1 MITNYHA
8 KYFAYD
14 LTRRAPAGA
23 AEQLSMALFDAS
35 VDLNPHQIE
44 AAIFATQ
51 SPLSEGVI
59 LADEVGL
66 GKTIEAGIVLCQRWA
81 ERRRKLLIV
90 APASIRQQWVTELKE
105 KFNLPAAVLDAKSY
119 RLAKSQG
126 NAWPFDQP
134 GIVVVSYQ
142 FAARL
147 KDEVRQVAWDLVV
160 IDEAHKLRNSY
171 RPSNKTGQ
179 ALRWALEGRR
189 KVLLTATPL
198 QNSLMEL
205 YGLSTLIDPN
215 MFGDPNAFRSRF
227 MSGGGN
233 LDELRLRLADF
244 CKRTLRR
251 QVLEYVRYTA
261 RRAITQPFKPT
272 EAEEMLYRDMTT
284 FLQSEAGYAIPQ
296 RQRHLTTLIMRK
308 LLASS
313 SYAIA
318 GTMDVLS
325 KRLNQIRNGVPAN
338 EDWLEEL
345 LEEEELD
352 TELLEEL
359 EAAGEEDDENKEDSS
374 QPVRS
379 GLLRTEMET
388 VSRLGELARG
398 IGTDSKS
405 HALLKGLAIGFENQA
420 QMGAEPKALV
430 FTESKRTQDYL
441 RRFLEANG
449 YRGQIVCFSGTNN
462 DPDSRNIHEKWL
474 RANEGSDKVTGSRAL
489 DVRTALIDAFRN
501 DAKIMIATEA
511 AAEGV
516 NLQFCSMVINYDL
529 PWNPQ
534 RIEQR
539 IGRCHRYGQKHDVI
553 VINFLNETN
562 AADQRVHEL
571 LRDKLNLFS
580 GMFGASDEVLG
591 SIESGVD
598 FEKRVHAIYQECR
611 TPAEITAAF
620 DALQQELEESIAA
633 RMDDTRRAL
642 LEHFDEDVHARLKI
656 RLEDTRA
663 QLDRVGQRF
672 WDLTRTIL
680 SEFAAFEPHNA
691 TFDLTKAPQPNIDTG
706 RYHLV
711 SRHAPDNEVSNL
723 QGHLYR
729 LSHPLGEWVLDEAK
743 GRPTPMAQLHFE
755 VAAHKAR
762 NATLEGL
769 AGRHGWLQL
778 DLLTVQSFESEEYL
792 VFSGVDDQGQSL
804 DQETCERLFQAS
816 ATAETVV
823 SPPADASERIDAGA
837 KRAIKSAFAKAIE
850 ANNAHFTIA
859 REKLERWA
867 DDMVAVAERQLKDTK
882 EQIKAA
888 RRLARTAATLEEEHA
903 IQLKLQELERKQRKQ
918 RQEIFSK
925 EDEIAERRDL
935 LIAGLQKKL
944 QQGQSMQTL
953 FRVAWRVS

>member
-14 LTRRAPAGA
+14 LTRRAPSGA

-66 GKTIEAGIVLCQRWA
+66 GKTIEAGIILCQRWA
-81 ERRRKLLIV
+81 ERRRRLLIV

-105 KFNLPAAVLDAKSY
+105 KFNLPAAVLDTKSYKQAKSH
-119 RLAKSQG
+119 G

-134 GIVVVSYQ
+134 SIVVVSYQ

-147 KDEVRQVAWDLVV
+147 KEEVRQIDWDLVV
-160 IDEAHKLRNSY
+160 IDEAHKLRNAY

-179 ALRWALEGRR
+179 SLRWALEGRR

-205 YGLSTLIDPN
+205 YGLSSFIDPD

-272 EAEEMLYRDMTT
+272 DAEEALYRDMSA

-318 GTMDVLS
+318 GTMDVLAN
-325 KRLNQIRNGVPAN
+325 RLTQIRNGTPTN
-338 EDWLEEL
+338 EDWLEDL
-345 LEEEELD
+345 LEDEELD
-352 TELLEEL
+352 TELLDEL
-359 EAAGEEDDENKEDSS
+359 EAAGEDEDTAPEGVE
-374 QPVRS
+374 PVRS

-388 VSRLGELARG
+388 VARLSELARG
-398 IGTDSKS
+398 IETDSKS
-405 HALLKGLAIGFENQA
+405 HALLKGLSIGFENQA
-420 QMGAEPKALV
+420 QMGAEPKALI

-449 YRGQIVCFSGTNN
+449 YAGQIVCFSGTNN
-462 DPDSRNIHEKWL
+462 GPEAKAIHEKWL
-474 RANEGSDKVTGSRAL
+474 KANAGEDKVTGSRVL
-489 DVRTALIDAFRN
+489 DMRTALIDAFRN

-562 AADQRVHEL
+562 AADIRVHEL

-591 SIESGVD
+591 TLESGVD
-598 FEKRVHAIYQECR
+598 FEKRVNAIYQECR
-611 TPAEITAAF
+611 TPEEITAAF
-620 DALQQELEESIAA
+620 DALQKELEDSIAA

-672 WDLTRTIL
+672 WDVTTNIL
-680 SEFAAFEPHNA
+680 SGRAQFEPKHAAFNLLE
-691 TFDLTKAPQPNIDTG
+691 APQPDIDTG

-711 SRHAPDNEVSNL
+711 SRQTPEPVTTTLH
-723 QGHLYR
+723 GHLYR
-729 LSHPLGEWVLDEAK
+729 LSHPLGEWVLNEAK
-743 GRPTPMAQLHFE
+743 SLPTPMAQLNFE
-755 VAAHKAR
+755 VAAHKTR

-792 VFSGVDDQGQSL
+792 VFSGVDDQGKSL
-804 DQETCERLFQAS
+804 DQETCERLFQAG
-816 ATAETVV
+816 ATLEVV
-823 SPPADASERIDAGA
+823 SSPPADASERIDAGA
-837 KRAIKSAFAKAIE
+837 KRAIKSAFARAIE

-944 QQGQSMQTL
+944 QQGQSTQTL

>member
-1 MITNYHA
+1 MVTDYHA
-8 KYFAYD
+8 KYYAYD
-14 LTRRAPAGA
+14 LTRRAAAGA

-44 AAIFATQ
+44 AALFATQ

-66 GKTIEAGIVLCQRWA
+66 GKTIEAGIILCQRWA
-81 ERRRKLLIV
+81 ERRRRLLIV

-119 RLAKSQG
+119 KQAKADG

-134 GIVVVSYQ
+134 SIIVVSYQ

-147 KDEVRQVAWDLVV
+147 KEEVRQIDWDLVV
-160 IDEAHKLRNSY
+160 IDEAHKLRNAY

-179 ALRWALEGRR
+179 SLRWALEGRR

-205 YGLSTLIDPN
+205 YGLSSFIDPD

-272 EAEEMLYRDMTT
+272 DAEEALYRDISA

-318 GTMDVLS
+318 GTMDVLTN
-325 KRLNQIRNGVPAN
+325 RLTQIRNGTPSN
-338 EDWLEEL
+338 ENWLEDL
-345 LEEEELD
+345 LEDEELD
-352 TELLEEL
+352 TELLDEL
-359 EAAGEEDDENKEDSS
+359 EAAGEEEDTTHEGAE
-374 QPVRS
+374 PVRS

-388 VSRLGELARG
+388 VARLGELARG
-398 IGTDSKS
+398 IETDSKS
-405 HALLKGLAIGFENQA
+405 HALLKGLSIGFENQA
-420 QMGAEPKALV
+420 QMGAEPKALI

-449 YRGQIVCFSGTNN
+449 YAGQIVCFSGTNN
-462 DPDSRNIHEKWL
+462 GPEAKAIHEKWMK
-474 RANEGSDKVTGSRAL
+474 ANAGEDKVTGSRAL
-489 DVRTALIDAFRN
+489 DMRTALIDAFRN

-562 AADQRVHEL
+562 AADIRVHEL

-591 SIESGVD
+591 TLESGVD

-611 TPAEITAAF
+611 TPEEITAAF
-620 DALQQELEESIAA
+620 DALQKELEDSIAA

-672 WDLTRTIL
+672 WDVTTNIL
-680 SEFAAFEPHNA
+680 SDRAQFEPKQAAFNLME
-691 TFDLTKAPQPNIDTG
+691 APQPDIVTG

-711 SRHAPDNEVSNL
+711 SRQTPEPVTTTL

-729 LSHPLGEWVLDEAK
+729 LSHPLGEWVLNEAK
-743 GRPTPMAQLHFE
+743 ARPTPTALLQFE
-755 VAAHKAR
+755 VAAHKTR
-762 NATLEGL
+762 NATLEAL
-769 AGRHGWLQL
+769 AGKRGWIQL
-778 DLLTVQSFESEEYL
+778 DLLTVKSFDNEDYL
-792 VFSGVDDQGQSL
+792 VFSGVDDQGHSL
-804 DQETCERLFQAS
+804 DQETCERLFQVG
-816 ATAETVV
+816 ATAAPC
-823 SPPADASERIDAGA
+823 PPAPTETANRIEAGA
-837 KRAIKSAFAKAIE
+837 RRAIKAAVARAIE
-850 ANNAHFTIA
+850 ANNAHFTTA

-867 DDMVAVAERQLKDTK
+867 DDMVAVAEKQLKDTK

-888 RRLARTAATLEEEHA
+888 RRMTRTAATLEEEHA

-918 RQEIFSK
+918 RQEIFAK
-925 EDEIAERRDL
+925 EDEIAERRDT

-944 QQGQSMQTL
+944 QQGQSSTTL
-953 FRVAWRVS
+953 FKVAWQVS

>member
-14 LTRRAPAGA
+14 LTRRAPSGA

-66 GKTIEAGIVLCQRWA
+66 GKTIEAGIILCQRWA
-81 ERRRKLLIV
+81 ERRRRLLIV

-105 KFNLPAAVLDAKSY
+105 KFNLPAAVLDTKSYKQAKSH
-119 RLAKSQG
+119 G

-134 GIVVVSYQ
+134 SIVVVSYQ

-147 KDEVRQVAWDLVV
+147 KEEVRQIDWDLVV
-160 IDEAHKLRNSY
+160 IDEAHKLRNAY

-179 ALRWALEGRR
+179 SLRWALEGRR

-205 YGLSTLIDPN
+205 YGLSSFIDPD

-272 EAEEMLYRDMTT
+272 DAEEALYRDMSA

-318 GTMDVLS
+318 GTMDVLAN
-325 KRLNQIRNGVPAN
+325 RLTQIRNGTPTN
-338 EDWLEEL
+338 EDWLEDL
-345 LEEEELD
+345 LEDEELD
-352 TELLEEL
+352 TELLDEL
-359 EAAGEEDDENKEDSS
+359 EAAGEDEDTAPEGVE
-374 QPVRS
+374 PVRS

-388 VSRLGELARG
+388 VARLSELARG
-398 IGTDSKS
+398 IETDSKS
-405 HALLKGLAIGFENQA
+405 HALLKGLSIGFENQA
-420 QMGAEPKALV
+420 QMGAEPKALI

-449 YRGQIVCFSGTNN
+449 CAGQIVCFSGTNN
-462 DPDSRNIHEKWL
+462 GPEAKAIHEKWL
-474 RANEGSDKVTGSRAL
+474 KANAGEDKVTGSRVL
-489 DVRTALIDAFRN
+489 DMRTALIDAFRN

-562 AADQRVHEL
+562 AADIRVHEL

-591 SIESGVD
+591 TLESGVD
-598 FEKRVHAIYQECR
+598 FEKRVNAIYQECR
-611 TPAEITAAF
+611 TPEEITAAF
-620 DALQQELEESIAA
+620 DALQKELEDSIAA

-672 WDLTRTIL
+672 WDVTTNIL
-680 SEFAAFEPHNA
+680 SGRAQFEPKHAAFNLLE
-691 TFDLTKAPQPNIDTG
+691 APQPDIDTG

-711 SRHAPDNEVSNL
+711 SRQTPEPVTTTLH
-723 QGHLYR
+723 GHLYR
-729 LSHPLGEWVLDEAK
+729 LSHPLGEWVLNEAK
-743 GRPTPMAQLHFE
+743 SLPTPMAQLNFE
-755 VAAHKAR
+755 VAACSPSAPMAQKWGCELR
-762 NATLEGL
+762 S
-769 AGRHGWLQL
+769 
-778 DLLTVQSFESEEYL
+778 DL
-792 VFSGVDDQGQSL
+792 
-804 DQETCERLFQAS
+804 
-816 ATAETVV
+816 V
-823 SPPADASERIDAGA
+823 SS
-837 KRAIKSAFAKAIE
+837 
-850 ANNAHFTIA
+850 
-859 REKLERWA
+859 
-867 DDMVAVAERQLKDTK
+867 
-882 EQIKAA
+882 
-888 RRLARTAATLEEEHA
+888 
-903 IQLKLQELERKQRKQ
+903 
-918 RQEIFSK
+918 
-925 EDEIAERRDL
+925 
-935 LIAGLQKKL
+935 
-944 QQGQSMQTL
+944 
-953 FRVAWRVS
+953 

>member
-1 MITNYHA
+1 MITDYHA
-8 KYFAYD
+8 KYYAHD
-14 LTRRAPAGA
+14 LTKRVPAGA
-23 AEQLSMALFDAS
+23 AEQLSIALFDAS

-44 AAIFATQ
+44 AALFATQ

-119 RLAKSQG
+119 RQAKNEG

-134 GIVVVSYQ
+134 SIVVVSYQ

-147 KDEVRQVAWDLVV
+147 KEEVRQIEWDLVV
-160 IDEAHKLRNSY
+160 IDEAHKLRNAY

-205 YGLSTLIDPN
+205 YGLSSFIDPD

-272 EAEEMLYRDMTT
+272 EAEETLYRDMST

-313 SYAIA
+313 SHAIA
-318 GTMDVLS
+318 GTMDVLTD
-325 KRLNQIRNGVPAN
+325 RLTQIRNGKPAN
-338 EDWLEEL
+338 EDWLEDLLEDEEIDAEL
-345 LEEEELD
+345 LD
-352 TELLEEL
+352 EL
-359 EAAGEEDDENKEDSS
+359 ETAGEEDDEAAPDPN

-379 GLLRTEMET
+379 NLLRSEMET

-398 IGTDSKS
+398 IGVDSKS
-405 HALLKGLAIGFENQA
+405 HALLKGLSIGFENQV
-420 QMGAEPKALV
+420 QMGAQPKALI
-430 FTESKRTQDYL
+430 FTESRRTQDYL

-449 YRGQIVCFSGTNN
+449 YSGQIVCFSGTNN
-462 DPDSRNIHEKWL
+462 TPQAKEIHDKWL
-474 RANEGSDKVTGSRAL
+474 KANDGNDKATGSRAL
-489 DVRTALIDAFRN
+489 DMRTALIDAFRD

-562 AADQRVHEL
+562 AADIRVHEL

-591 SIESGVD
+591 SLESGID

-611 TPAEITAAF
+611 TPDQITAAF
-620 DALQQELEESIAA
+620 DALQKELEDSIAT

-672 WDLTRTIL
+672 WDVTTNIL
-680 SEFAAFEPHNA
+680 PSRAQFEPKQAAFNLLE
-691 TFDLTKAPQPNIDTG
+691 APQPDIDTG

-711 SRHAPDNEVSNL
+711 SRQTPETATTNL

-729 LSHPLGEWVLDEAK
+729 LSHPLGEWVLNEAK
-743 GRPTPMAQLHFE
+743 ARPTPTVHLHFE
-755 VAAHKAR
+755 VAAHKMR
-762 NATLEGL
+762 NATLEAL
-769 AGRHGWLQL
+769 AGKHGWIQL
-778 DLLTVQSFESEEYL
+778 DLLTVKSFDNEDYL
-792 VFSGVDDQGQSL
+792 VFSGVDNQGNSL
-804 DQETCERLFQAS
+804 DQETCERLFQVG
-816 ATAETVV
+816 ATTAPCAPVQTDT
-823 SPPADASERIDAGA
+823 AGRIDAGA
-837 KRAIKSAFAKAIE
+837 KRAIKAAVARAIE
-850 ANNAHFTIA
+850 ANNAHFTTA

-882 EQIKAA
+882 EQIKGA
-888 RRLARTAATLEEEHA
+888 RRMTRTAATLEEEHA
-903 IQLKLQELERKQRKQ
+903 IQLKLQDLERKQRKQ
-918 RQEIFSK
+918 RQEIFAK
-925 EDEIAERRDL
+925 EDEIAERRDN

-944 QQGQSMQTL
+944 QQGQSTQTL